1 MLSNTD
7 RVNYISKQLKFV
19 LNRFQVWEFVTGAT
33 ERMKLEL
40 NYGLRGDSTEIYL
53 VLCSALTSAP
63 SYTYLD
69 DLLFETSK
77 FNSNIADVMH
87 RLDICCSPED
97 GYAENQSVK
106 LAGILRN
113 NSRFECVI
121 ALRPTDTYVALDN
134 NIKLVVYRAL
144 PDALVVKPAWGR
156 SWTIRHNLNTP
167 IQDLRI
173 LVDADGP
180 LTEPYA
186 AYNDPLNQIILDS
199 PMMDSTSGGV
209 AVQRK
214 SHSTLTD
221 TQLLNRIRD
230 CVEARR
236 QELQRKREAEELAK
250 PKPKNSISP
259 AMEHMLEKILERR
272 RSHD

>member
-7 RVNYISKQLKFV
+7 RVNYIAKQLKFV

-33 ERMKLEL
+33 ERRNLEL
-40 NYGLRGDSTEIYL
+40 NYGLRCDSTEIYL
-53 VLCSALTSAP
+53 VLCSAFTSAP
-63 SYTYLD
+63 SYI
-69 DLLFETSK
+69 DLADFKSATMK
-77 FNSNIADVMH
+77 FDSNVESVRHKID
-87 RLDICCSPED
+87 LCCSPED

-106 LAGILRN
+106 LVGILRN

-121 ALRPTDTYVALDN
+121 ALRPSDGYAALDN
-134 NIKLVVYRAL
+134 NIELVRYRAL

-180 LTEPYA
+180 LTQPYA
-186 AYNDPLNQIILDS
+186 DPSDPLNQIMLDS

-209 AVQRK
+209 AIQRK
-214 SHSTLTD
+214 AHSTLTD
-221 TQLLNRIRD
+221 TQLLDRIRD
-230 CVEARR
+230 CVKSRR
-236 QELQRKREAEELAK
+236 QELQRKHEAEELAK
-250 PKPKNSISP
+250 PKPKNTMGP
-259 AMEHMLEKILERR
+259 AMERMLERFRNYE
-272 RSHD
+272 